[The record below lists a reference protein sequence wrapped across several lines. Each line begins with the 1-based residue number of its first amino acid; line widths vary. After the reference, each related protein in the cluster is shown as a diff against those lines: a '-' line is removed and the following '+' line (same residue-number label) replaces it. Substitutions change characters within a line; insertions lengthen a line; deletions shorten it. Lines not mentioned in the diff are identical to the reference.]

1 MLSYT
6 DLSSEEFLSKGIKKS
21 YQAILIPEIQ
31 QLIKTID
38 ELHGTI
44 QKMSQKEEELQHE
57 IEVRDAQ
64 LNTPEHEVALA
75 IKKMMQSTA
84 ESVVDT
90 RHHLLFANKLLSIW
104 KYQLKQKQN
113 MTHIQDV
120 VIHITHQLQKFHGSK
135 FKLNNIKELNINKLY
150 STLFL

>member
-1 MLSYT
+1 MLSYISYT

-21 YQAILIPEIQ
+21 YQAMLIPEIQ
-31 QLIKTID
+31 KMVKTID
-38 ELHGTI
+38 ELHETI

-84 ESVVDT
+84 ETIVDSKTPSIVRKQVTEHMEVSVETEAVYDPYDGC
-90 RHHLLFANKLLSIW
+90 HFPHYASNAEVSW
-104 KYQLKQKQN
+104 K
-113 MTHIQDV
+113 
-120 VIHITHQLQKFHGSK
+120 
-135 FKLNNIKELNINKLY
+135 
-150 STLFL
+150 

>member
-21 YQAILIPEIQ
+21 YQAMLIPEIQ
-31 QLIKTID
+31 QMIKIID
-38 ELHGTI
+38 ELHETI

-57 IEVRDAQ
+57 IEIRDAQ

-84 ESVVDT
+84 ETIVDSKTPSIVRKQVTKHMEVSVETEAVYDPYDGCHFPHYT
-90 RHHLLFANKLLSIW
+90 SNAEVSWN
-104 KYQLKQKQN
+104 
-113 MTHIQDV
+113 
-120 VIHITHQLQKFHGSK
+120 
-135 FKLNNIKELNINKLY
+135 
-150 STLFL
+150 

>member
-21 YQAILIPEIQ
+21 YQAMLIPEIQ
-31 QLIKTID
+31 QLVKTID
-38 ELHGTI
+38 ELHETI

-57 IEVRDAQ
+57 IGVRDAQ

-90 RHHLLFANKLLSIW
+90 KTPSIVREQVTKHMEVSVETEAVYDPYDGCHFPHYTSNAEVSW
-104 KYQLKQKQN
+104 N
-113 MTHIQDV
+113 
-120 VIHITHQLQKFHGSK
+120 
-135 FKLNNIKELNINKLY
+135 
-150 STLFL
+150 

>member
-38 ELHGTI
+38 ELHETI

-84 ESVVDT
+84 EAIVDSKTPSIVRKQVTEHMEVSVETEAVYDPYDGC
-90 RHHLLFANKLLSIW
+90 HFPHYESNAEVSW
-104 KYQLKQKQN
+104 K
-113 MTHIQDV
+113 
-120 VIHITHQLQKFHGSK
+120 
-135 FKLNNIKELNINKLY
+135 
-150 STLFL
+150 

>member
-21 YQAILIPEIQ
+21 YQAMLIPEIKQ
-31 QLIKTID
+31 MIKTID
-38 ELHGTI
+38 ELNETI
-44 QKMSQKEEELQHE
+44 QNMSQKEEELRHE

-90 RHHLLFANKLLSIW
+90 KTPSIVREQVTKHMEVSVETEAVYDPYDGCHFPHYASNAEVSW
-104 KYQLKQKQN
+104 K
-113 MTHIQDV
+113 
-120 VIHITHQLQKFHGSK
+120 
-135 FKLNNIKELNINKLY
+135 
-150 STLFL
+150 

>member
-21 YQAILIPEIQ
+21 YQALLIPEIQ
-31 QLIKTID
+31 KMVKTIN
-38 ELHGTI
+38 ELHETI

-84 ESVVDT
+84 KNVVDSET
-90 RHHLLFANKLLSIW
+90 PSIVRKQVTKHLDVSVETEAEYVPYSGCRDPYYTSSAEVSW
-104 KYQLKQKQN
+104 K
-113 MTHIQDV
+113 
-120 VIHITHQLQKFHGSK
+120 
-135 FKLNNIKELNINKLY
+135 
-150 STLFL
+150 

>member
-21 YQAILIPEIQ
+21 YQAMLIPEIQ
-31 QLIKTID
+31 RMIKTID
-38 ELHGTI
+38 ELHETI

-84 ESVVDT
+84 ETIVDSKTPSIVRKQVTKHMEVSVETEAVYDPYDGC
-90 RHHLLFANKLLSIW
+90 HFPHYESNAEVSW
-104 KYQLKQKQN
+104 K
-113 MTHIQDV
+113 
-120 VIHITHQLQKFHGSK
+120 
-135 FKLNNIKELNINKLY
+135 
-150 STLFL
+150 

>member
-21 YQAILIPEIQ
+21 YQAMLIPEIQ
-31 QLIKTID
+31 RMIKTID
-38 ELHGTI
+38 ELHETI

-84 ESVVDT
+84 ETIVDLKTPSIVRKQVTKHMEVSVETEAVYDPYDGCHFPHYT
-90 RHHLLFANKLLSIW
+90 SNAEVSWN
-104 KYQLKQKQN
+104 
-113 MTHIQDV
+113 
-120 VIHITHQLQKFHGSK
+120 
-135 FKLNNIKELNINKLY
+135 
-150 STLFL
+150 

>member
-1 MLSYT
+1 MLSYISYT

-21 YQAILIPEIQ
+21 YQAMLIPEIQ
-31 QLIKTID
+31 KMVKTID
-38 ELHGTI
+38 ELHETI

-84 ESVVDT
+84 ETIVDSKTPSIVREQVTKHMEVSVETEAVYDPYDGC
-90 RHHLLFANKLLSIW
+90 HFPHYASNAEVSW
-104 KYQLKQKQN
+104 K
-113 MTHIQDV
+113 
-120 VIHITHQLQKFHGSK
+120 
-135 FKLNNIKELNINKLY
+135 
-150 STLFL
+150 

>member
-21 YQAILIPEIQ
+21 YQAMLIPEIQ
-31 QLIKTID
+31 QMIKTID
-38 ELHGTI
+38 ELNETI

-84 ESVVDT
+84 ETIVDSKTPSIVRKQVTKHMEVSVETEAVYDPYDGCHFPHYT
-90 RHHLLFANKLLSIW
+90 SNAEVSWR
-104 KYQLKQKQN
+104 
-113 MTHIQDV
+113 
-120 VIHITHQLQKFHGSK
+120 
-135 FKLNNIKELNINKLY
+135 
-150 STLFL
+150 

>member
-21 YQAILIPEIQ
+21 YQAMLIPEIQ
-31 QLIKTID
+31 QMIKTID
-38 ELHGTI
+38 ELHETI
-44 QKMSQKEEELQHE
+44 QKMSHKEEELQHE

-84 ESVVDT
+84 ETIVDSKTPSIVRKQVTKHMEVSVETEAVYDPYDGCHFPHYT
-90 RHHLLFANKLLSIW
+90 SNAEVSWN
-104 KYQLKQKQN
+104 
-113 MTHIQDV
+113 
-120 VIHITHQLQKFHGSK
+120 
-135 FKLNNIKELNINKLY
+135 
-150 STLFL
+150 

>member
-38 ELHGTI
+38 ELHETI

-84 ESVVDT
+84 ETIVDSKTPSIVRKQVTEHMEVSVETEAVYDPYDGC
-90 RHHLLFANKLLSIW
+90 HFPHYASNAEVSW
-104 KYQLKQKQN
+104 K
-113 MTHIQDV
+113 
-120 VIHITHQLQKFHGSK
+120 
-135 FKLNNIKELNINKLY
+135 
-150 STLFL
+150 

>member
-21 YQAILIPEIQ
+21 YQAMLIPEIKQ
-31 QLIKTID
+31 MIKTID
-38 ELHGTI
+38 ELHETI

-84 ESVVDT
+84 ETIVDSKTPSIVRKQVTKHMEVSVETEAVYDPYDGC
-90 RHHLLFANKLLSIW
+90 HFPHYASNAEVSW
-104 KYQLKQKQN
+104 K
-113 MTHIQDV
+113 
-120 VIHITHQLQKFHGSK
+120 
-135 FKLNNIKELNINKLY
+135 
-150 STLFL
+150 

>member
-6 DLSSEEFLSKGIKKS
+6 DLLSEEFLSKGIKKS
-21 YQAILIPEIQ
+21 YQAMLIPEIQ
-31 QLIKTID
+31 QMIKTID
-38 ELHGTI
+38 ELHETI

-84 ESVVDT
+84 ETIVDSKTPSIVRKQVTKHMEVSVETEAVYDPYDGCHFPHYT
-90 RHHLLFANKLLSIW
+90 SNAEVSWN
-104 KYQLKQKQN
+104 
-113 MTHIQDV
+113 
-120 VIHITHQLQKFHGSK
+120 
-135 FKLNNIKELNINKLY
+135 
-150 STLFL
+150 

>member
-21 YQAILIPEIQ
+21 YQAMLIPEIQ
-31 QLIKTID
+31 QMIKTID
-38 ELHGTI
+38 ELHETI
-44 QKMSQKEEELQHE
+44 QKMSQKEEELRHE

-84 ESVVDT
+84 ETIVDSKTPSIVCKQVTKHMEVSVETEAVYDPYDGC
-90 RHHLLFANKLLSIW
+90 HFPHYESNAEVSW
-104 KYQLKQKQN
+104 K
-113 MTHIQDV
+113 
-120 VIHITHQLQKFHGSK
+120 
-135 FKLNNIKELNINKLY
+135 
-150 STLFL
+150 

>member
-1 MLSYT
+1 MLSYISYT

-21 YQAILIPEIQ
+21 YQAMLIPEIKQ
-31 QLIKTID
+31 MIKTID
-38 ELHGTI
+38 ELHETI

-84 ESVVDT
+84 ETIVDSKTPSIVREQVTKHMEVSVETEAVYDPYDGCHFPHYT
-90 RHHLLFANKLLSIW
+90 SNAEVSWN
-104 KYQLKQKQN
+104 
-113 MTHIQDV
+113 
-120 VIHITHQLQKFHGSK
+120 
-135 FKLNNIKELNINKLY
+135 
-150 STLFL
+150 

>member
-21 YQAILIPEIQ
+21 YQAMLIPEIKQ
-31 QLIKTID
+31 MIKTID
-38 ELHGTI
+38 ELNETI
-44 QKMSQKEEELQHE
+44 QKMSQKEEELRHE

-84 ESVVDT
+84 ETIVDSKTPSIVREQVTKHMEVSVETEAVYDPYDGCHFPHYT
-90 RHHLLFANKLLSIW
+90 SNAEVSWN
-104 KYQLKQKQN
+104 
-113 MTHIQDV
+113 
-120 VIHITHQLQKFHGSK
+120 
-135 FKLNNIKELNINKLY
+135 
-150 STLFL
+150 

>member
-21 YQAILIPEIQ
+21 YQAMLIPEIKQ
-31 QLIKTID
+31 MIKTID
-38 ELHGTI
+38 ELNETI
-44 QKMSQKEEELQHE
+44 QKMSQKEEELRHE

-84 ESVVDT
+84 ETIVDSKTPSIVRKQVTKHMEVSVETEAVYDPYDGCHFPHYT
-90 RHHLLFANKLLSIW
+90 SNTEVSW
-104 KYQLKQKQN
+104 K
-113 MTHIQDV
+113 
-120 VIHITHQLQKFHGSK
+120 
-135 FKLNNIKELNINKLY
+135 
-150 STLFL
+150 

>member
-1 MLSYT
+1 MLSYK

-21 YQAILIPEIQ
+21 YQAMLIPEIQ
-31 QLIKTID
+31 QMIKTID
-38 ELHGTI
+38 ELNETI

-84 ESVVDT
+84 ETIVDSKTPSIVREQVTKHMEVSVETEAVYDPYDGC
-90 RHHLLFANKLLSIW
+90 HFPHYASNAEVSW
-104 KYQLKQKQN
+104 K
-113 MTHIQDV
+113 
-120 VIHITHQLQKFHGSK
+120 
-135 FKLNNIKELNINKLY
+135 
-150 STLFL
+150 

>member
-21 YQAILIPEIQ
+21 YQDMLIPEIQ
-31 QLIKTID
+31 QMIKTID
-38 ELHGTI
+38 ELHETI
-44 QKMSQKEEELQHE
+44 QKMSQKEEELRHE

-84 ESVVDT
+84 ETIVDSKTPSIVRKQVTKHMEVSVETEAVYDPYDGCHYPHYT
-90 RHHLLFANKLLSIW
+90 SNAEVSWN
-104 KYQLKQKQN
+104 
-113 MTHIQDV
+113 
-120 VIHITHQLQKFHGSK
+120 
-135 FKLNNIKELNINKLY
+135 
-150 STLFL
+150 

>member
-21 YQAILIPEIQ
+21 YQAMLIPEIKQ
-31 QLIKTID
+31 MIKTID
-38 ELHGTI
+38 ELNETI
-44 QKMSQKEEELQHE
+44 QKMSQKEEELRHE

-90 RHHLLFANKLLSIW
+90 KTPSIVRE
-104 KYQLKQKQN
+104 Q
-113 MTHIQDV
+113 V
-120 VIHITHQLQKFHGSK
+120 SK
-135 FKLNNIKELNINKLY
+135 HMEVSVETEAVYDPYDGCHFPHYTSNAEVSWN
-150 STLFL
+150 

>member
-21 YQAILIPEIQ
+21 YQAMLIPEIKQ
-31 QLIKTID
+31 MIKTID
-38 ELHGTI
+38 ELHETI

-57 IEVRDAQ
+57 IEVRDTQ

-84 ESVVDT
+84 ETIVDSKTPSIVRKQVTEHMEVSVETEAVYDPYDGC
-90 RHHLLFANKLLSIW
+90 HFPHYASNAEVSW
-104 KYQLKQKQN
+104 K
-113 MTHIQDV
+113 
-120 VIHITHQLQKFHGSK
+120 
-135 FKLNNIKELNINKLY
+135 
-150 STLFL
+150 

>member
-6 DLSSEEFLSKGIKKS
+6 YLSSEEFLSKGIKKA
-21 YQAILIPEIQ
+21 YQAMLSPEIQ
-31 QLIKTID
+31 QMIKTIE
-38 ELHGTI
+38 ELNETI

-84 ESVVDT
+84 ETIVDSKTPSIVRKQVTKHMEVSVETEAVYDPYDGCHFPHYT
-90 RHHLLFANKLLSIW
+90 SNAEVSWN
-104 KYQLKQKQN
+104 
-113 MTHIQDV
+113 
-120 VIHITHQLQKFHGSK
+120 
-135 FKLNNIKELNINKLY
+135 
-150 STLFL
+150 

>member
-21 YQAILIPEIQ
+21 YQAMLIPEIKQ
-31 QLIKTID
+31 MIKTID
-38 ELHGTI
+38 ELHETI

-57 IEVRDAQ
+57 IEVRDTQ

-84 ESVVDT
+84 ETIVDSKTPSIVRKQVTKHMEVSVETEAVYDPYDGC
-90 RHHLLFANKLLSIW
+90 HFPHYASNAEVSW
-104 KYQLKQKQN
+104 K
-113 MTHIQDV
+113 
-120 VIHITHQLQKFHGSK
+120 
-135 FKLNNIKELNINKLY
+135 
-150 STLFL
+150 

>member
-21 YQAILIPEIQ
+21 YQAMLIPEIQ

-38 ELHGTI
+38 ELHETI
-44 QKMSQKEEELQHE
+44 QKMSQKEEELRHE

-84 ESVVDT
+84 ETIVDSKTPSIVREQVTKHMEVSVETEAVYDPYDGCHFPHYT
-90 RHHLLFANKLLSIW
+90 SNAEVSWN
-104 KYQLKQKQN
+104 
-113 MTHIQDV
+113 
-120 VIHITHQLQKFHGSK
+120 
-135 FKLNNIKELNINKLY
+135 
-150 STLFL
+150 